1 MKKKTHFI
9 STTVGKAFNL
19 ANDLPINWIIGVQTK
34 ERISD
39 LFLGPAKSFHSVLKF
54 NNVTLV
60 GKAFPEC
67 KVESHGFPPKENSKL
82 AQKVSRWRTSLPSIA
97 ILLLKKTCNPIS
109 SQTSNKNSET
119 ASKQNTWSL
128 RKIIQSVELRA
139 KKTKS
144 FQSE

>member
-67 KVESHGFPPKENSKL
+67 KVESPWISAERKFKIGPKSFEVENF
-82 AQKVSRWRTSLPSIA
+82 TSINSNFITQEDL
-97 ILLLKKTCNPIS
+97 
-109 SQTSNKNSET
+109 QSNKFSDFKQKLRDCFETKYVVFKKNNSVRGI
-119 ASKQNTWSL
+119 ASEKN
-128 RKIIQSVELRA
+128 
-139 KKTKS
+139 KKLSK
-144 FQSE
+144 